1 MAEDARVCS
10 PSGAPGGWCAR
21 EAADCAARCALEVE
35 YAAEGSHLEAGD
47 SSAFSFN
54 ASLTVVN
61 NEAASLRAWQ
71 ATWAFAEG
79 EGVARDAA
87 FATDVAVL
95 VSPGGPG
102 GQPAR
107 LVNALGEG
115 GAVPPAGRRTFAFK
129 GVASG
134 VSTAPRSVARV
145 HLNGA
150 RCVAIQE
157 PPSSRVEL
165 EEPDERSSFASGHD
179 DDVHDDVE
187 TNEPQTGVSFASCP
201 PDAVSFFR
209 FCCGDAL
216 ETSASERVSS
226 SSQSDF
232 VFRGAAADAVV
243 SAALLAVA
251 GALVLAAL
259 ARAAR
264 ALLAARHRTN
274 ARSRLR
280 SPQAGLEPETQDARR
295 KTTAFL
301 PGQIASAPA
310 ADRDG
315 VVVRSNGDDRF
326 CLFPERLVGALSSA
340 IAVGRDGRDAAVGRD
355 RVVETRRPAASAPS
369 LATPDSAL
377 DVARDV
383 ERRRGD
389 SSDASSDAES
399 AESAE
404 SADDADAIVAVALSE
419 LELGDVLGRGAYGV
433 VRRGVWTR
441 KARTGGLES
450 DVEDADAA
458 ESSAEDGLPVAKKND
473 AARLRGSVS
482 TRVAVKTLRAARLG
496 ARPSRGA
503 LRAFKREVAVLS
515 RLRHP
520 CVVRLL
526 GACLAPPDLCIVEEL
541 VEGGSLHSYLHGP
554 GARRGAGDEGSSSLD
569 AASETRARG
578 AFAERAS
585 RARVSTALDVCSDVA
600 RAMAYLAARGVTH
613 RDLKSQNVLLVFP
626 ERAGAGVC
634 GDGGNGA
641 KRGRLR
647 AKVADFGIAKSRDD
661 CAGTG
666 AEAFLVTNGT
676 TGVITGGG
684 AAGTPAWM
692 APELFR
698 DNAPVAGEASD
709 AYSFGVVLWEC
720 LTGKTPWGWLRDP
733 LQIVF
738 AVAVEGKR
746 LPFPLIGGMSEDA
759 KDAKTPKK
767 NAAAETEKGEDGFFL
782 SGAEEATRVF
792 FRALLERCWAED
804 PRARPGFE
812 EIGEVLRGLRASVP
826 RAGEARAEP

>member
-1 MAEDARVCS
+1 MADDARACS
-10 PSGAPGGWCAR
+10 PSGAAEGWCAR

-35 YAAEGSHLEAGD
+35 YAAEASELGKFL
-47 SSAFSFN
+47 

-61 NEAASLRAWQ
+61 NNALEAGEGASLRAWQ

-115 GAVPPAGRRTFAFK
+115 GAVPPAGRKQFAFP

-134 VSTAPRSVARV
+134 AASAPRSVARV

-150 RCVAIQE
+150 KCVVIHPE
-157 PPSSRVEL
+157 PAV
-165 EEPDERSSFASGHD
+165 A
-179 DDVHDDVE
+179 
-187 TNEPQTGVSFASCP
+187 ACP

-226 SSQSDF
+226 SSRSDF

-243 SAALLAVA
+243 SAALLVVA

-326 CLFPERLVGALSSA
+326 FDRLFPDASASALSSA
-340 IAVGRDGRDAAVGRD
+340 IAVGRDGRDAAVERD
-355 RVVETRRPAASAPS
+355 RVVEPRRPAASAPS
-369 LATPDSAL
+369 LATLDSAL

-389 SSDASSDAES
+389 SSDSSSDAES

-404 SADDADAIVAVALSE
+404 SANDADALVAVALSE

-441 KARTGGLES
+441 KARTGDLES

-458 ESSAEDGLPVAKKND
+458 ESSAEDGLPVETLKKKND

-626 ERAGAGVC
+626 ERAARVC
-634 GDGGNGA
+634 GNGGLGA
-641 KRGRLR
+641 KRRRLR
-647 AKVADFGIAKSRDD
+647 AKVADFGIAKSRED
-661 CAGTG
+661 CVATG
-666 AEAFLVTNGT
+666 AEAFLATNGT

-698 DNAPVAGEASD
+698 DAPVAGEASD

-733 LQIVF
+733 VQIVF

-759 KDAKTPKK
+759 KDANDAKTPKK
-767 NAAAETEKGEDGFFL
+767 QKNAMAAETEKSEEGFFL

-792 FRALLERCWAED
+792 FRFRALLERCWAED

-826 RAGEARAEP
+826 RADEARAEP

>member
-1 MAEDARVCS
+1 MADDARACS
-10 PSGAPGGWCAR
+10 PSGAAEGWCAR

-35 YAAEGSHLEAGD
+35 YAAEASELGKFL
-47 SSAFSFN
+47 

-61 NEAASLRAWQ
+61 NNALEAGEGASLRAWQ

-107 LVNALGEG
+107 LVNALGEN
-115 GAVPPAGRRTFAFK
+115 GAVPPAGRKQFAFP
-129 GVASG
+129 GVSVASG
-134 VSTAPRSVARV
+134 AASAPRSVARV

-150 RCVAIQE
+150 RCVAIHPE
-157 PPSSRVEL
+157 PAV
-165 EEPDERSSFASGHD
+165 A
-179 DDVHDDVE
+179 
-187 TNEPQTGVSFASCP
+187 ACP

-226 SSQSDF
+226 SS
-232 VFRGAAADAVV
+232 RKTNAGDAVV
-243 SAALLAVA
+243 SAALLVVA

-280 SPQAGLEPETQDARR
+280 CRQVGPEPETAR

-326 CLFPERLVGALSSA
+326 CLFPERSSGALSLA

-355 RVVETRRPAASAPS
+355 RVVEPRRPAASAPS
-369 LATPDSAL
+369 LATLDSAL

-383 ERRRGD
+383 ERRPGD
-389 SSDASSDAES
+389 SSDSSSNAES

-404 SADDADAIVAVALSE
+404 SADDADALVAVALSE

-441 KARTGGLES
+441 KARTSDLES

-458 ESSAEDGLPVAKKND
+458 ESSAEDGLPVSKKNTSS
-473 AARLRGSVS
+473 ARLRGSVS

-541 VEGGSLHSYLHGP
+541 VEGGSLHAYLHGP
-554 GARRGAGDEGSSSLD
+554 GARRGAGDDG
-569 AASETRARG
+569 G
-578 AFAERAS
+578 RAS
-585 RARVSTALDVCSDVA
+585 KDEDVPVDARVSTALDVCSDVA

-626 ERAGAGVC
+626 ERAARGS
-634 GDGGNGA
+634 DK
-641 KRGRLR
+641 KRRRLR

-661 CAGTG
+661 CVATG
-666 AEAFLVTNGT
+666 VEAILATNGT

-698 DNAPVAGEASD
+698 DAPVAGEASD

-733 LQIVF
+733 VQIVF

-746 LPFPLIGGMSEDA
+746 LPFPLEGERKSEDA
-759 KDAKTPKK
+759 EDAKTLTKKK
-767 NAAAETEKGEDGFFL
+767 NAAAETEK
-782 SGAEEATRVF
+782 SVF

>member
-1 MAEDARVCS
+1 MADDARACS
-10 PSGAPGGWCAR
+10 PSGAAEGWCAR

-35 YAAEGSHLEAGD
+35 YAAEASELGKFL
-47 SSAFSFN
+47 

-61 NEAASLRAWQ
+61 NNALEAGEGASLRAWQ

-107 LVNALGEG
+107 LVNALGEN
-115 GAVPPAGRRTFAFK
+115 GAVPPAGRKQFAFQ
-129 GVASG
+129 GVSVASG
-134 VSTAPRSVARV
+134 AASTPRSVARV

-150 RCVAIQE
+150 RCVAIHPE
-157 PPSSRVEL
+157 PAV
-165 EEPDERSSFASGHD
+165 A
-179 DDVHDDVE
+179 
-187 TNEPQTGVSFASCP
+187 ACP

-226 SSQSDF
+226 SS
-232 VFRGAAADAVV
+232 RKTNAADAVV
-243 SAALLAVA
+243 SAALLVVA

-280 SPQAGLEPETQDARR
+280 SRQVGPEPETAR

-301 PGQIASAPA
+301 PGQIASAPT

-315 VVVRSNGDDRF
+315 VVVRSNGDDRY
-326 CLFPERLVGALSSA
+326 CLFPERSSGALSLA

-355 RVVETRRPAASAPS
+355 LVVEPCRPAASAPS
-369 LATPDSAL
+369 LATLDSGL

-383 ERRRGD
+383 ERRPGD
-389 SSDASSDAES
+389 SSDSSSNAES

-404 SADDADAIVAVALSE
+404 SADDADALVAVALSE

-441 KARTGGLES
+441 KARTSDLES

-458 ESSAEDGLPVAKKND
+458 ESSAEDGLPVSKKNTSS
-473 AARLRGSVS
+473 ARLRGSVS

-541 VEGGSLHSYLHGP
+541 VEGGSLHAYLHGP
-554 GARRGAGDEGSSSLD
+554 GARRGAGDDG
-569 AASETRARG
+569 G
-578 AFAERAS
+578 RAS
-585 RARVSTALDVCSDVA
+585 KDEDVPVDARVSTALDVCSDVA

-626 ERAGAGVC
+626 ERAARGS
-634 GDGGNGA
+634 DK
-641 KRGRLR
+641 KRRRLR

-661 CAGTG
+661 CVTTG
-666 AEAFLVTNGT
+666 VEAILATNGT

-698 DNAPVAGEASD
+698 DAPVAGEASD

-733 LQIVF
+733 VQIVF

-746 LPFPLIGGMSEDA
+746 LPFPLEGERKSEDA
-759 KDAKTPKK
+759 EDAKTLTKKK
-767 NAAAETEKGEDGFFL
+767 NAAAETEK
-782 SGAEEATRVF
+782 SVF

>member
-1 MAEDARVCS
+1 MADDARACS
-10 PSGAPGGWCAR
+10 PSGAAEGWCAR

-35 YAAEGSHLEAGD
+35 YAAEASELGKFL
-47 SSAFSFN
+47 

-61 NEAASLRAWQ
+61 NNALEAGEGASLRAWQ

-107 LVNALGEG
+107 LVNALGEN
-115 GAVPPAGRRTFAFK
+115 GAVPPAGRKQFAFQ
-129 GVASG
+129 GVSVASG
-134 VSTAPRSVARV
+134 AASAPRSVARV

-150 RCVAIQE
+150 RCVAIHPE
-157 PPSSRVEL
+157 PAV
-165 EEPDERSSFASGHD
+165 A
-179 DDVHDDVE
+179 
-187 TNEPQTGVSFASCP
+187 ACP

-226 SSQSDF
+226 SS
-232 VFRGAAADAVV
+232 RKTNAGDAVV
-243 SAALLAVA
+243 SAALLVVA

-280 SPQAGLEPETQDARR
+280 CRQVGPEPETAR

-326 CLFPERLVGALSSA
+326 CLFPERSSGALSLA

-355 RVVETRRPAASAPS
+355 RVVEPRRPAASAPS
-369 LATPDSAL
+369 LATLDSAL

-383 ERRRGD
+383 ERRPGD
-389 SSDASSDAES
+389 SSDSSSNAES

-404 SADDADAIVAVALSE
+404 SADDADALVAVALSE

-441 KARTGGLES
+441 KARTSDLES

-458 ESSAEDGLPVAKKND
+458 ESSAEDGLNVSKKN
-473 AARLRGSVS
+473 ASSARLRGSVS

-526 GACLAPPDLCIVEEL
+526 GVCLAPPDLCIVEEL

-626 ERAGAGVC
+626 ERAARVRGNATF
-634 GDGGNGA
+634 NGA
-641 KRGRLR
+641 KRRRLR
-647 AKVADFGIAKSRDD
+647 AKVADFGIAKSRED
-661 CAGTG
+661 CVATG
-666 AEAFLVTNGT
+666 AEAFLATNGT

-684 AAGTPAWM
+684 AAGTPAYM

-698 DNAPVAGEASD
+698 DAPVAGEASD

-733 LQIVF
+733 VQIVF

-746 LPFPLIGGMSEDA
+746 LPFPLEGERKSEDA
-759 KDAKTPKK
+759 EDAKTLTKKK
-767 NAAAETEKGEDGFFL
+767 NAAAETEK
-782 SGAEEATRVF
+782 SVF

>member
-1 MAEDARVCS
+1 MADDARACS
-10 PSGAPGGWCAR
+10 PSGAAEGWCAR

-35 YAAEGSHLEAGD
+35 YAAEASELGKFL
-47 SSAFSFN
+47 

-61 NEAASLRAWQ
+61 NNALEAGEGASLRAWQ

-115 GAVPPAGRRTFAFK
+115 GAVPPAGRKQFAFP
-129 GVASG
+129 GVVVASG
-134 VSTAPRSVARV
+134 AASAPRSVARV

-150 RCVAIQE
+150 RCVAIHPE
-157 PPSSRVEL
+157 PAV
-165 EEPDERSSFASGHD
+165 A
-179 DDVHDDVE
+179 
-187 TNEPQTGVSFASCP
+187 ACP

-216 ETSASERVSS
+216 ETFRTERVSS
-226 SSQSDF
+226 SSRSDF

-243 SAALLAVA
+243 SAALLVVA

-280 SPQAGLEPETQDARR
+280 CRQAGPEPETAR

-315 VVVRSNGDDRF
+315 VVVRSNGDDRY
-326 CLFPERLVGALSSA
+326 CLFPERSSGALSLA

-355 RVVETRRPAASAPS
+355 PVVEPRRPAASAPS
-369 LATPDSAL
+369 LATLDSEL

-389 SSDASSDAES
+389 SSDSSSDAES

-404 SADDADAIVAVALSE
+404 SADDADALVAVALSE

-441 KARTGGLES
+441 KARTSDVES

-458 ESSAEDGLPVAKKND
+458 ESSAEDGLPVSKNN
-473 AARLRGSVS
+473 ASSARLRGSVS

-541 VEGGSLHSYLHGP
+541 VEGGSLHAYLHGP
-554 GARRGAGDEGSSSLD
+554 GARRGAGDDG
-569 AASETRARG
+569 G
-578 AFAERAS
+578 RAS
-585 RARVSTALDVCSDVA
+585 KDDDVPVDVRVSTALDVCSDVA

-626 ERAGAGVC
+626 ERAARQVDCGSARGA
-634 GDGGNGA
+634 NLS
-641 KRGRLR
+641 RRRLR

-661 CAGTG
+661 CVATG
-666 AEAFLVTNGT
+666 VEAILATNGT

-698 DNAPVAGEASD
+698 DAPVAGEASD

-733 LQIVF
+733 VQIVF

-746 LPFPLIGGMSEDA
+746 LPFPLEGERKSEDA
-759 KDAKTPKK
+759 EDAKTPAEKKK
-767 NAAAETEKGEDGFFL
+767 NAAAETEK
-782 SGAEEATRVF
+782 SVF

>member
-179 DDVHDDVE
+179 DDVHDDVDA
-187 TNEPQTGVSFASCP
+187 NEPQTGVSFASCP
-201 PDAVSFFR
+201 KDAVSFFR
-209 FCCGDAL
+209 FCCGETKTSLDA
-216 ETSASERVSS
+216 SDA
-226 SSQSDF
+226 SSQSSKQSVS
-232 VFRGAAADAVV
+232 VFANASSVVV
-243 SAALLAVA
+243 SALVVVASGIVLALLAR
-251 GALVLAAL
+251 L
-259 ARAAR
+259 ARAVAR
-264 ALLAARHRTN
+264 RFKEKGAFF
-274 ARSRLR
+274 S
-280 SPQAGLEPETQDARR
+280 ARR

-301 PGQIASAPA
+301 PGQVASAPA
-310 ADRDG
+310 ADLDG
-315 VVVRSNGDDRF
+315 IVVRSSGNGN
-326 CLFPERLVGALSSA
+326 G
-340 IAVGRDGRDAAVGRD
+340 VGRDGREPARASRSARRYDPSAASSREDASLDEFEDGRRFRDSNDSGLDAADG
-355 RVVETRRPAASAPS
+355 
-369 LATPDSAL
+369 
-377 DVARDV
+377 
-383 ERRRGD
+383 
-389 SSDASSDAES
+389 
-399 AESAE
+399 
-404 SADDADAIVAVALSE
+404 ADALVVVALSE
-419 LELGDVLGRGAYGV
+419 IELGDVLGRGAYGV
-433 VRRGVWTR
+433 VRRGVWRR
-441 KARTGGLES
+441 KSPSGRES
-450 DVEDADAA
+450 EVDRDDAADAA
-458 ESSAEDGLPVAKKND
+458 DAADASDDAEDGLPDADGKK
-473 AARLRGSVS
+473 RPWTS

-496 ARPSRGA
+496 TRPSRGA

-526 GACLAPPDLCIVEEL
+526 GACLTPPDLCIVEEL
-541 VEGGSLHSYLHGP
+541 VEGGSLHAYLHGP
-554 GARRGAGDEGSSSLD
+554 GARRGDAGPPSGD
-569 AASETRARG
+569 ASETRPATLTKTLP
-578 AFAERAS
+578 S
-585 RARVSTALDVCSDVA
+585 VSSALDVCFDVA

-626 ERAGAGVC
+626 DRFRETNEPYDCELTGR
-634 GDGGNGA
+634 
-641 KRGRLR
+641 RLR
-647 AKVADFGIAKSRDD
+647 AKVADFGIAKSRTLDAAAD
-661 CAGTG
+661 AN
-666 AEAFLVTNGT
+666 AFLATNGT

-698 DNAPVAGEASD
+698 DAPFADQASD

-733 LQIVF
+733 IQIVF

-746 LPFPLIGGMSEDA
+746 LPFPPRVFRDEGGG
-759 KDAKTPKK
+759 
-767 NAAAETEKGEDGFFL
+767 AEAEDGFRH
-782 SGAEEATRVF
+782 SASAEETT
-792 FRALLERCWAED
+792 RALLERCWAED
-804 PRARPGFE
+804 PRDRPGFE
-812 EIGEVLRGLRASVP
+812 EIGKVLRGLRASADES
-826 RAGEARAEP
+826 RGSEARAEP